1 MSTTEKRS
9 QKGLI
14 AVTLIT
20 ILAIAFVLVVYA
32 AILGTIS
39 GGNVVV
45 VAVGG
50 SIGYSKT
57 NTTGS
62 FQSPLSNVGVGN
74 PWYAQL
80 NTTSGGYSGPVTI
93 YWTLEKTPGTWSNVT
108 TKSYSFTLN
117 GTAQTIYASTAG
129 GIAGNY
135 NWGQDT
141 TTADT
146 YRITV
151 KIYTA

>member
-1 MSTTEKRS
+1 MSATEKRS
-9 QKGLI
+9 QKGFI

-20 ILAIAFVLVVYA
+20 VLAITLVFVAYA

-39 GGNVVV
+39 GGNVAI
-45 VAVGG
+45 VAVAG
-50 SIGYSKT
+50 SIGYSTT

-62 FQSPLSNVGVGN
+62 FQSSLSNYPIGD

-80 NTTSGGYSGPVTI
+80 NTSAGGYSGAVTI
-93 YWTLEKTPGTWSNVT
+93 YWTLEKTPGTWTNVT
-108 TKSYSFTLN
+108 TQQYSFTLD
-117 GTAQTIYASTAG
+117 GTAQTIYASTSGA
-129 GIAGNY
+129 ITGNY
-135 NWGQDT
+135 NWGQNT

-151 KIYTA
+151 IIYTA